1 MLPMTNWIM
10 SPRFW
15 TWLPI
20 ITNIPEFRRLLAN
33 WSIAL
38 TPKHYSP
45 ECNLLR
51 SIKCEEL
58 FHAPR
63 IPRIAYYTSYNN
75 NCTGKMPVPQK
86 YFFCC
91 GMGILPVPKKIFIL
105 CCGMGILPI
114 PKLEQRTSNSSEKIK
129 QKQQCDCHKLK
140 HDFVNDIAPPL
151 PKQLFLNLY
160 LCEPNQTLH
169 RGDSHAP
176 HLAQ

>member
-1 MLPMTNWIM
+1 MHLAFPGLLIIPLT
-10 SPRFW
+10 
-15 TWLPI
+15 I
-20 ITNIPEFRRLLAN
+20 ITAQAR
-33 WSIAL
+33 
-38 TPKHYSP
+38 
-45 ECNLLR
+45 C
-51 SIKCEEL
+51 L
-58 FHAPR
+58 FHKN
-63 IPRIAYYTSYNN
+63 I
-75 NCTGKMPVPQK
+75 
-86 YFFCC
+86 FFVV
-91 GMGILPVPKKIFIL
+91 GWASFPKKIFIL

-169 RGDSHAP
+169 RGDSRAQ